1 MFGVLRPAAAGSRGA
16 AARLGLAAL
25 LACIGVSLTA
35 GASSAFATY
44 GTVKITKVNEGG
56 DPSDVF
62 HFDAAAP
69 HARYAPTWV
78 GAFDLKGAG
87 APTATTKSFTVH
99 ANTGSYYSSYGD
111 YVFSEQ
117 ADAGYELKSVVCKVD
132 RYSTPNSNGTWTVAG
147 TGVSVKVGIDHTV
160 ACTFTNQRKAKIVV
174 QKTTVPADTAT
185 PKTAF
190 SFTESPN
197 NAAFPLSD
205 GASDTRYV
213 EPGKAYTITEADAQ
227 ALGYKLTAIQCSTG
241 STSTGTSDVATR
253 SATVTPA
260 AGQTVYCSFTN
271 TKLQP
276 GIKIVKSGPAT
287 AYSGDTL
294 DFGFDV
300 SNTGERKLHDV
311 QVTDD
316 HCAPVTGPVSKAG
329 GNADDILDPGETWH
343 FTCSYVATN
352 VMNVDPN
359 PVTNIAHV
367 QARDDQDTKVE
378 DEDSHDTLFFHP
390 AIDIEKS
397 GPATATAGAL
407 LTYTLDVTDPG
418 DTAFAAADVAVT
430 DAKCK
435 AAPALQ
441 STNGD
446 ATPDVLNPG
455 DHWTY
460 TCQVQTAAG
469 QTSVVNVADVQGT
482 DEHDKVVTDEDTFT
496 TTLTQPTPPSNP
508 TPPSTPVAPV
518 VTPAAQAPAQQV
530 AGITQTSR
538 PARGTAAL
546 RGPRACPT
554 TRSVKASVSGRQI
567 RRVTFFVRGHKVKT
581 VTKADSNGRFTL
593 TLRTASLRRGANSVT
608 ARVEFTAASQTRTR
622 NLRITITRCAQAVRP
637 QFTG

>member
-16 AARLGLAAL
+16 VARLGLAAL

-35 GASSAFATY
+35 GASSAFATN
-44 GTVKITKVNEGG
+44 GTVKITKVNQGG
-56 DPSDVF
+56 DPADVF

-99 ANTGSYYSSYGD
+99 ANTGSYYTSYGAYD
-111 YVFSEQ
+111 FSEH

-132 RYSTPNSNGTWTVAG
+132 GYGTPTSNGSWTVAG

-160 ACTFTNQRKAKIVV
+160 ACTFTNQRKTGTIKVVKDLEPATDGGRFDLEVDGTPVATQVGDGGYGKTTVATGTHTVGEYGANLADYVRYTKCLKGTYVVAEGAGDVNVPVGQYDDIVCTIKNVRKAKLVV
-174 QKTTVPADTAT
+174 AKTTVPADTAT
-185 PKTAF
+185 SKTAF
-190 SFTESPN
+190 SFTESPDG
-197 NAAFPLSD
+197 AAFDLTD
-205 GASDTRYV
+205 GASDTRSV
-213 EPGKAYTITEADAQ
+213 EPGKAYTITEADAH
-227 ALGYKLTAIQCSTG
+227 ALGYKLTDVHCSN
-241 STSTGTSDVATR
+241 GTVGDPASR
-253 SATVTPA
+253 SVTVTPA
-260 AGQTVYCSFTN
+260 AGETVTCSFTN
-271 TKLQP
+271 TRLQP
-276 GIKIVKSGPAT
+276 GIKIV
-287 AYSGDTL
+287 
-294 DFGFDV
+294 
-300 SNTGERKLHDV
+300 
-311 QVTDD
+311 
-316 HCAPVTGPVSKAG
+316 
-329 GNADDILDPGETWH
+329 
-343 FTCSYVATN
+343 
-352 VMNVDPN
+352 
-359 PVTNIAHV
+359 
-367 QARDDQDTKVE
+367 
-378 DEDSHDTLFFHP
+378 
-390 AIDIEKS
+390 KS

-446 ATPDVLNPG
+446 ATPDVLDPG

-518 VTPAAQAPAQQV
+518 VTPAAVAPAQQV
-530 AGITQTSR
+530 AGVTQTSR

-546 RGPRACPT
+546 RGPRVCPT

-581 VTKADSNGRFTL
+581 VTKADRNGRFTL
-593 TLRTASLRRGANSVT
+593 ILRTASLRRGANSVT
-608 ARVEFTAASQTRTR
+608 ARVEFTAASRTRTR